1 MESRPI
7 SKKTCKFFNTKGGC
21 KNGNDCKHLHENIQ
35 YNNGYTNLSME
46 NKSEIVDF
54 VFPIKDNEYY
64 CKFCQFGNCTKKE
77 NKNIKIIHHV
87 LTPDEKNKIS
97 FVWQPSLAKRNA
109 NKSGYCKAL
118 KELANREFYSPT
130 KSSTRSKFTFD
141 ENANFG
147 LLSIVI
153 PVIYKGSLGILT
165 PSLVYIFKDNNS
177 IRELTW
183 CKACMGAKKSQCP
196 VFDIIIKDFKPTV
209 CYHKSGLLME
219 LAVTKTKKNELKIHS
234 PLFIT
239 SKTQELKKIATS
251 SYASEYFNGGCASAS
266 SEQDDGDIP
275 LTNNVPFGIIEKH
288 KNETKAG
295 INLVYGGVDENNNNL
310 LL

>member
-64 CKFCQFGNCTKKE
+64 CKFCQFGNCTRKE

-87 LTPDEKNKIS
+87 LTPEEKDKIS
-97 FVWQPSLAKRNA
+97 FVWQPSLAVRHA
-109 NKSGYCKAL
+109 NKSGYFKAL
-118 KELANREFYSPT
+118 NELANREFYPP
-130 KSSTRSKFTFD
+130 KESSTRSKFTFD
-141 ENANFG
+141 GNANFG
-147 LLSIVI
+147 ILSIVI
-153 PVIYKGSLGILT
+153 PVIYKGSIGILT
-165 PSLVYIFKDNNS
+165 PSLIYIFKANNT
-177 IRELTW
+177 IHNLTW
-183 CKACMGAKKSQCP
+183 CKACMGAKSGQCP
-196 VFDIIIKDFKPTV
+196 VFDINKTFNPQV
-209 CYHKSGLLME
+209 CYHKSGLQME
-219 LAVTKTKKNELKIHS
+219 LAVTMTKKNGPKIHS

-239 SKTQELKKIATS
+239 SKTRELKKNATS
-251 SYASEYFNGGCASAS
+251 SYAPEYFNGGCASAS
-266 SEQDDGDIP
+266 SQDDDIQ
-275 LTNNVPFGIIEKH
+275 LTNNVPQGIAEKH
-288 KNETKAG
+288 KNETKAE
-295 INLVYGGVDENNNNL
+295 INKVYGGIDENNNNL